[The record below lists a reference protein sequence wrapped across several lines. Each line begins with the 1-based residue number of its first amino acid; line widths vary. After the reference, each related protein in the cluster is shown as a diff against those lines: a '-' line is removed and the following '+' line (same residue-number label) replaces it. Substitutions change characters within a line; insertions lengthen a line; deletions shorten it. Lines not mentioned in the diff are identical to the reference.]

1 MKKFIERVRATLTA
15 GGEVIGKSLRLG
27 LSYGILG
34 GLVIGGASVLF
45 ISAPFTTLFIFGAA
59 ATTTAVG
66 GLYTLGNMVQSMFNT
81 GDNTQ
86 YNRKMLSGTL
96 LLAASAATLYVNGT
110 PRAAA
115 ENNRSIA
122 AEFNCAP
129 EKTVRTVTQDAQG
142 RPVVTITC
150 RP

>member
-1 MKKFIERVRATLTA
+1 MKKFIERARATIAA
-15 GGEVIGKSLRLG
+15 GGEVIGKAARLG
-27 LSYGILG
+27 IGYGIMG
-34 GLVIGGASVLF
+34 GLVIGGVSALF
-45 ISAPFTTLFIFGAA
+45 ISAPFTSLFVFGAA
-59 ATTTAVG
+59 STTLLVG
-66 GLYTLGNMVQSMFNT
+66 GGYTLGNMVQSMFNT

-115 ENNRSIA
+115 ENNRSIT

-129 EKTVRTVTQDAQG
+129 EKTVRTVTHDAQG
-142 RPVVTITC
+142 RQVITMTC
-150 RP
+150 NP